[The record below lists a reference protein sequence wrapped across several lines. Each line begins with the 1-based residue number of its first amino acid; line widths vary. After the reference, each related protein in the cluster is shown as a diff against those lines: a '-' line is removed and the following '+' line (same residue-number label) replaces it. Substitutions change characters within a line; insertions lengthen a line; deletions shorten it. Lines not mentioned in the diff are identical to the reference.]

1 MRDMPTERFENSQ
14 QRKGKVN
21 NKVYQNKFAERTMG
35 DTRNDTTK
43 FDVLQISD
51 NDYNDIEYR
60 VVDFI
65 RNSQTKKSKL
75 RNRYHY

>member
-1 MRDMPTERFENSQ
+1 
-14 QRKGKVN
+14 
-21 NKVYQNKFAERTMG
+21 MG

>member
-1 MRDMPTERFENSQ
+1 MRKLPSERFENSQ
-14 QRKGKVN
+14 KKKGRVS
-21 NKVYQNKFAERTMG
+21 NKVYQNKFAEATMG
-35 DTRNDTTK
+35 DTTK
-43 FDVLQISD
+43 FDVLQISE

-75 RNRYHY
+75 KNKFLY